1 MRGFIKVVAGV
12 AIAVSCIAI
21 VTGLVGIFAQNGK
34 EQAQAATV
42 FGSGLAKLPT
52 SGKHNF
58 RARSKWQ
65 RFRKL

>member
-1 MRGFIKVVAGV
+1 MRGFIKVVAGI

-42 FGSGLAKLPT
+42 FGSGLAKQ
-52 SGKHNF
+52 
-58 RARSKWQ
+58 A
-65 RFRKL
+65 